1 MFSFL
6 VLFFLITLIAFATGI
21 PFGPVNLSVVNA
33 SLNHNS
39 RAGIFMSAGSAT
51 AEALMMGIAIYLT
64 SFISVDQTQGP
75 WIKVTAMLVFIAIGL
90 IFYYKGRKPQKEEEE
105 QKNQPK
111 KTVQFFSGFAV
122 SIFNPQIIPFWVIV
136 IAWLNGAGYADIHAD
151 NPYWMLLLL
160 TGAVF
165 LGKGGVLVL
174 YSLFCQVIKERAHFL
189 RPYVNRGIGIL
200 LVCLGFFQGARAAW
214 EYFL

>member
-6 VLFFLITLIAFATGI
+6 VLFFLILLIAFGTGI
-21 PFGPVNLSVVNA
+21 PFGPVNLSVVNT

-39 RAGIFMSAGSAT
+39 RAGISMSLGSAT
-51 AEALMMGIAIYLT
+51 AEALMMGVAIYLT

-75 WIKVTAMLVFIAIGL
+75 WIKVAAMLVFIAIGL
-90 IFYYKGRKPQKEEEE
+90 VFYFKGKKPEEEE
-105 QKNQPK
+105 EREVRPK

-122 SIFNPQIIPFWVIV
+122 SVFNPQIIPFWVIV
-136 IAWLNGAGYADIHAD
+136 IAWLNGAGYSDIHAE
-151 NPYWMLLLL
+151 NPYWMLFFLA
-160 TGAVF
+160 GAVF
-165 LGKGGVLVL
+165 LGKGGALVL
-174 YSLFCQVIKERAHFL
+174 YSLFCQVIKERAHFI

-200 LVCLGFFQGARAAW
+200 LVFLGFFQGARAAW

>member
-6 VLFFLITLIAFATGI
+6 VLFLLILLIAFATGI
-21 PFGPVNLSVVNA
+21 PFGPVNLSVVNV

-64 SFISVDQTQGP
+64 SFISIDQTRSP

-90 IFYYKGRKPQKEEEE
+90 IFYYKGKKPKEVDEENE
-105 QKNQPK
+105 VQPR

-122 SIFNPQIIPFWVIV
+122 SIFNPQIIPFWVIM
-136 IAWLNGAGYADIHAD
+136 IAWLNGAGYADIHAG
-151 NPYWMLLLL
+151 NPSWILFFLM
-160 TGAVF
+160 GAVF
-165 LGKGGVLVL
+165 MGKGGVLVL
-174 YSLFCQVIKERAHFL
+174 YSLFCQVIKERAHFI